1 MRPSE
6 KLEAI
11 IGRVRYRVADAT
23 LLADD
28 EFWDGS
34 NMERHG
40 RNTFLYRTP
49 RGRYFAVHL
58 TMWQGERDYI
68 EPLDETEAYQL
79 YESLPEKSVEVE
91 EAFPNVVVEPA

>member
-1 MRPSE
+1 MRPSD
-6 KLEAI
+6 KMEAI
-11 IGRVRYRVADAT
+11 IGRVRYRVADST
-23 LLADD
+23 LLAHDCY
-28 EFWDGS
+28 WDGS

-68 EPLDETEAYQL
+68 EPLSEDEAYEL
-79 YESLPEKSVEVE
+79 YESLPEHELEVE